1 MTVADQIIQVIEEL
15 CAKFGIAVDY
25 TAEQIMPVF
34 QDLIGRYANYIILSK
49 TAFLILD
56 VLLEGGLIFAVYR
69 MYRAY
74 HNENSRFYLEDG
86 LGLVLILFGIM
97 AVVGLVLSFTFV
109 PMLVQQIIQAFTI
122 PEMAFLNGIK
132 NMLY

>member
-34 QDLIGRYANYIILSK
+34 QYLIDRYANYIILSK

-74 HNENSRFYLEDG
+74 HNENSQFYLDDG
-86 LGLVLILFGIM
+86 VEIALFLFSIM
-97 AVVGLVLSFTFV
+97 AVVGLVLSFTS
-109 PMLVQQIIQAFTI
+109 VQQIIQAFTI

>member
-34 QDLIGRYANYIILSK
+34 QDLIGRYSNYIILSK

-74 HNENSRFYLEDG
+74 HNENSQFYLDDG
-86 LGLVLILFGIM
+86 VEIALFLFSIM

-109 PMLVQQIIQAFTI
+109 LMSVQQIIQAFTI

>member
-74 HNENSRFYLEDG
+74 HNENSQFYLDDG
-86 LGLVLILFGIM
+86 VEIALFLFSIM
-97 AVVGLVLSFTFV
+97 AVVGLILSFIFV
-109 PMLVQQIIQAFTI
+109 PMSIQQIIQALTV
-122 PEMAFLNGIK
+122 PEMTFLNGIK

>member
-86 LGLVLILFGIM
+86 LGLVLILFSIM